1 MAFDWTKVDGYRD
14 DMTAEEKLA
23 LLDSQ
28 PDTPPENEQQ
38 TPPVAEPEKPKSG
51 YVSKS
56 RYDQVASELAAAK
69 KQLKSRLSEDEQK
82 ELERQ
87 TAVNEME
94 TELKEL
100 RHEKQVSTYKAS
112 YLAQGYDEQLAD
124 KAANALADGDMET
137 VFAAMKQQTANAEK
151 AMKARLMKETNVPPA
166 SDTPKEPDKDSKVEA
181 IMRES
186 MGLPPLKK

>member
-1 MAFDWTKVDGYRD
+1 MAFDWTKVEGYRD
-14 DMTAEEKLA
+14 DLTAEEKLA

-28 PDTPPENEQQ
+28 PETPPETEPQ
-38 TPPVAEPEKPKSG
+38 TPPAETEKPKAG
-51 YVSKS
+51 YVSKT

-100 RHEKQVSTYKAS
+100 RHEKKVSTYKAS

-137 VFAAMKQQTANAEK
+137 VFAVMKQQSANAEK
-151 AMKARLMKETNVPPA
+151 AMKARLMKETSVPPA
-166 SDTPKEPDKDSKVEA
+166 SDTPKEEDKNSKLQA

-186 MGLPPLKK
+186 MGLPPLKSK